1 MKTVGYK
8 IVATCL
14 TLSFLASFS
23 VNASVTEQQIQ
34 QDCKKTARYSAD
46 GNKAYK
52 NKDYDK
58 AREHFT
64 TQTAWS
70 EFCQETDDKTS
81 TAYNNVALTYI
92 HQNSPLKAKAWLN
105 LSPKSQKSQYNL
117 ALIKEPLA
125 TLPAPTDFSG
135 EYWQYAG
142 FGQWN
147 TFTVTPKGPKYQIEF
162 NGLYMPNMA
171 LYYGPNIG
179 ELSGLITVHDNKA
192 IYKGSEQSDD
202 PQSTCQISIDFSEN
216 KNKVSL
222 MTDGECGFGFN
233 VVAYGDF
240 ERVTSQ

>member
-1 MKTVGYK
+1 MKIIGYK
-8 IVATCL
+8 IVATGL
-14 TLSFLASFS
+14 TLGVFASFS
-23 VNASVTEQQIQ
+23 ASASVTEQQIQ
-34 QDCKKTARYSAD
+34 QDCKKISRYSAD
-46 GNKAYK
+46 GNKAYSS
-52 NKDYDK
+52 KDYDK

-64 TQTAWS
+64 TQVAWS

-92 HQNSPLKAKAWLN
+92 HQNSPLKAKAWLS

-117 ALIKEPLA
+117 ALIRDALA
-125 TLPAPTDFSG
+125 ALPAATDFSG

-147 TFTVTPKGPKYQIEF
+147 TFTVTPKGQQYHIEF

-179 ELSGLITVHDNKA
+179 ELSGLINIDNNKA
-192 IYKGSEQSDD
+192 IYKGSEQPDD
-202 PQSTCQISIDFSEN
+202 PQSTCEISIGFSEN
-216 KNKVSL
+216 KNRASL
-222 MTDGECGFGFN
+222 MTDGECLFGFN